1 MAGSRLK
8 KVTTKNKDR
17 LNFRLAPEIKNRVA
31 RAAAITGQELTAFAV
46 STLSEKANEVIKGH
60 DELPLNSEEF
70 QFFLRVL
77 DEEREPS
84 ERSRASSERYRR
96 GRRKGVKHQFDN

>member
-1 MAGSRLK
+1 MAAPRLK

-17 LNFRLAPEIKNRVA
+17 LNIRLAPEIKNRVA

-84 ERSRASSERYRR
+84 ERSRNASERYRR

>member
-1 MAGSRLK
+1 MTAPKIK

-31 RAAAITGQELTAFAV
+31 RAAAITGQDLTAFAV
-46 STLSEKANEVIKGH
+46 STLSEKANEVIKDH
-60 DELPLNSEEF
+60 DELPLNSEES

-77 DEEREPS
+77 DEKRKPS
-84 ERSRASSERYRR
+84 ERSRNASERYRR
-96 GRRKGVKHQFDN
+96 GRRKGVKHHFDN